1 MDASP
6 LQKGQILP
14 RSLVEGG
21 TAFWGFISQTGQG
34 LGQHHLR
41 PWPIQSSAGTR
52 CISTR
57 VARTYICWAGMWAEP
72 QVVRGWV

>member
-21 TAFWGFISQTGQG
+21 TAFWGFISQTRQG
-34 LGQHHLR
+34 LGH
-41 PWPIQSSAGTR
+41 IT
-52 CISTR
+52 
-57 VARTYICWAGMWAEP
+57 
-72 QVVRGWV
+72 